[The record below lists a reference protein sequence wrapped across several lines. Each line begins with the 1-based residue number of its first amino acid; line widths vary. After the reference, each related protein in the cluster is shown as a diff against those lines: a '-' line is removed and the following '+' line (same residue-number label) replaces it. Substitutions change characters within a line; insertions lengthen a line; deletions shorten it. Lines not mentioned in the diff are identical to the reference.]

1 MGNGKQR
8 STGCSAQHD
17 QELWCRVQDKNCPLS
32 FSTLFERHWE
42 KLYSTAFSYLKDQ
55 EKSEEITHDIFL
67 NLWQKRETLA
77 IQSFTAY
84 IRAAARYHVYKE
96 LKKRKALTIS
106 YTDELTETGEAI
118 ANQGEER
125 LIYQDAERQVDNSL
139 QSLPARCQE
148 IYFMSRKEHLTN
160 EEIAN
165 KLGISKRTVEN
176 QLTVALRHIRLQ
188 LKVMAILLC
197 WFML

>member
-8 STGCSAQHD
+8 STGCSTQHD
-17 QELWCRVQDKNCPLS
+17 LELWCQVKDEDCLLS
-32 FSTLFERHWE
+32 FSSLFERHWE
-42 KLYSTAFSYLKDQ
+42 TLYSTAFSYLKDR

-67 NLWQKRETLA
+67 NLWRKRETLA
-77 IQSFTAY
+77 IQSFSAY
-84 IRAAARYHVYKE
+84 LRAAARYHVYKE
-96 LKKRKALTIS
+96 LKKRKASTIV
-106 YTDELTETGEAI
+106 YTDELTETEEVMT
-118 ANQGEER
+118 NQGEDR

>member
-17 QELWCRVQDKNCPLS
+17 LELWCQVKDEDCLLS
-32 FSTLFERHWE
+32 FSSLFERHWE
-42 KLYSTAFSYLKDQ
+42 RLYSTAFSYLKDR

-67 NLWQKRETLA
+67 NLWQKRETLT
-77 IQSFTAY
+77 IQSFSAY

-96 LKKRKALTIS
+96 LKKRKALAIF
-106 YTDELTETGEAI
+106 YTDELTETGEAM

-125 LIYQDAERQVDNSL
+125 LIYQDAERHVDNSL

-165 KLGISKRTVEN
+165 RLGISKRTVEN
-176 QLTVALRHIRLQ
+176 QLTVALRHIRVQ
-188 LKVMAILLC
+188 LKVMAILLG